1 MRYRTGGMST
11 QASVS
16 GAAPGDWYRL
26 DNAAKAFAPA
36 LSRRYTTLFRVAV
49 VLNKPVR
56 VHDLQRALDR
66 CMKRFP
72 YYQVHLRPG
81 FFWYYFE
88 ENPTTLRVRPDPQ
101 NPCMRHSL
109 RRRGSYLLRV
119 RCYHCR
125 ISVEFS
131 HALTDGFGALQFLN
145 TLLCAYHEEV
155 HGVIQDWGSI
165 IHPESARDPQET
177 EDSFLREYVPH
188 APAPVSASGAWHL
201 PYRLLPAGIYRV
213 CSGVVPAGPL
223 RAAAKERGGT
233 VNDFLTAVYCMALQ
247 SSAERLGNPKRPVRV
262 FVPVNLRAFFPSRTM
277 RNFFSVVSVELDL
290 RLGHFEFEEIFRLVF
305 YRLRLELNEKN
316 LRTHLKRNVKNER
329 NPVLRVVPRTIKDRL
344 VAFVYKRVAEGMN
357 TASISNLGRVSLPS
371 ELEGAVDRY
380 EFLPPPSP
388 MTKINCAVIG
398 FGDEIVISFGRM
410 IENSIVEMYFFRTLR
425 ELGIPAR
432 IHTNWGGD

>member
-1 MRYRTGGMST
+1 MST
-11 QASVS
+11 EV
-16 GAAPGDWYRL
+16 AATDTGSWYRL

-36 LSRRYTTLFRVAV
+36 LSRRYTTLFRLAV
-49 VLNKPVR
+49 VLRSPVR
-56 VHDLQRALDR
+56 VQELQRALDR

-88 ENPTTLRVRPDPQ
+88 ENPTSLRVRPDPQ

-109 RRRGSYLLRV
+109 RRRGSFLVRV
-119 RCYHCR
+119 RCYHRR
-125 ISVEFS
+125 IAVEFS

-145 TLLCAYHEEV
+145 TLLCAYHEEA
-155 HGVIQDWGSI
+155 HGVIPDWGTI
-165 IHPESARDPQET
+165 IHPESAQDPQET
-177 EDSFLREYVPH
+177 EDSFLREYVPQ
-188 APAPVSASGAWHL
+188 APAPIAVGGAWHL
-201 PYRLLPAGIYRV
+201 PQPLLPAGLYKV

-233 VNDFLTAVYCMALQ
+233 INDFLTAVYCMALQ
-247 SSAERLGNPKRPVRV
+247 ATAERLGNPKRPVRV

-290 RLGHFEFEEIFRLVF
+290 RLGHFEIDEIFRLVF
-305 YRLRLELNEKN
+305 HKLRLELNEKN

-329 NPVLRVVPRTIKDRL
+329 NPVLRVVPRGIKDRL
-344 VAFVYKRVAEGMN
+344 VAHVYRRVAEGMN
-357 TASISNLGRVSLPS
+357 TASISNLGRVDLPS
-371 ELEGAVDRY
+371 ELAGQVERY

-410 IENSIVEMYFFRTLR
+410 IENSLVEMYFFRTLR
-425 ELGIPAR
+425 ELGITAR
-432 IHTNWGGD
+432 MHTNWGGD